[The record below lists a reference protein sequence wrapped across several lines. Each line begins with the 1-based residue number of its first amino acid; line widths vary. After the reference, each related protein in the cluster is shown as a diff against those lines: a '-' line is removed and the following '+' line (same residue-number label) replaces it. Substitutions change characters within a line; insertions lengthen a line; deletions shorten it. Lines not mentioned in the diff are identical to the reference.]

1 MLYHELGHLYQYN
14 SQSTLPG
21 YLTEGVADMARSVYG
36 YNDRYTEKKG
46 GTWDDG
52 QHTDNFLL
60 WLTENKHAGILR
72 IINASQVNWTEDVFK
87 TVLGEDVDSLWD
99 QYQQSFAPTKPTL
112 PPFPEI
118 TVSGENAPNGIKEYA
133 IDGDNNTKWQTTENR
148 GWLELNYGVPTFI
161 NSYAI
166 TAANDLKEADPKNW
180 TLRGSHDGINWTWL
194 DMKENVTFVNRNQ
207 KNTYYL
213 NPHIVDRAFQY
224 YRLELQNNRGD
235 KLQVGEVILS
245 NIQS

>member
-1 MLYHELGHLYQYN
+1 MGYH
-14 SQSTLPG
+14 
-21 YLTEGVADMARSVYG
+21 
-36 YNDRYTEKKG
+36 DRYSAGPG
-46 GTWDDG
+46 GNWDG
-52 QHTDNFLL
+52 SYSTTGNFLL
-60 WLTENKHAGILR
+60 WIIERKQKPRFLR
-72 IINASQVNWTEDVFK
+72 DITASQVNWAPEAFK
-87 TVLGEDVDSLWD
+87 SITGEDVDSLWA

-148 GWLELNYGVPTFI
+148 GWLEHNYGVPTFI

-166 TAANDLKEADPKNW
+166 TAANDPKEADPK
-180 TLRGSHDGINWTWL
+180 NWTWL

-207 KNTYYL
+207 KNIYYF

-224 YRLELQNNRGD
+224 YRLELQNNSGD